1 MSEQATIASTPTAAS
16 RRRVRLRD
24 LGVRHLLPLW
34 LAVGYFMYNGLGVFA
49 RRGRYG
55 IDAHAYWL
63 TGHDAALYG
72 RPPSSLDAFL
82 YSPAFAQ
89 VVHPLALLPWP
100 VFYGTWVTVEALA
113 FAWLLKPLGWAWGV
127 PAFLLCGFEIY
138 QGNIVALLAVAL
150 VLGVRRFPE
159 IWALAALT
167 KVVVAV
173 GFVWFAVRGEWRN
186 LVRALAATALI
197 AAVSFAVDPALW
209 HHWIRQLLT
218 ARGSDST
225 LPYRVGAGLLLA
237 GYAARRNRPW
247 LLAPAMFLANPV
259 TNGVGQYLTI
269 LAAIPRLRAEQ
280 RVAAEE
286 VGAR

>member
-1 MSEQATIASTPTAAS
+1 MSEQTIDAEAPPDDA
-16 RRRVRLRD
+16 RRVRLRD

-34 LAVGYFMYNGLGVFA
+34 LAVGYFMYNGLAVFA
-49 RRGRYG
+49 RQGRYG

-89 VVHPLALLPWP
+89 VVHPLTLLPWP
-100 VFYGTWVTVEALA
+100 VFYGVWATLEALA
-113 FAWLLKPLGWAWGV
+113 FGWLLKPLGWAWGV

-150 VLGVRRFPE
+150 VLGMRRLPE
-159 IWALAALT
+159 AWALAALT

-173 GFVWFAVRGEWRN
+173 GFVWFAARGEWRN
-186 LVRALAATALI
+186 LLRAATATALI
-197 AAVSFAVDPALW
+197 AGISFLVDPGLW
-209 HHWIRQLLT
+209 HHWIRQLV
-218 ARGSDST
+218 ADRGSDAT
-225 LPYRVGAGLLLA
+225 VPYRVAAGVVLA
-237 GYAARRNRPW
+237 GYAARRGRPW
-247 LLAPAMFLANPV
+247 LLAPAMLLANPV

-280 RVAAEE
+280 RVATEK
-286 VGAR
+286 VGSG